1 MPTFV
6 YRAKKGPDKLVNG
19 TIEAATVDQAVEQLD
34 QMGLFPVAI
43 EEAAAAGRETVPAPE
58 KKAPAPASEQP
69 RPADSR
75 SAPRSKKRLS
85 GGIRSSE
92 ITIFGRQ
99 LSTLIKSGV
108 PILRAIQIIG
118 DQTENPRFRA
128 FLQHAQAEISNG
140 GSLSSVL
147 AQYPK
152 LFPPIYIAMV
162 RAGEDSG
169 TLQETLLR
177 VAEYRQKQ
185 EEIYSRVRAAMAY
198 PALMGLTGAGTVAFM
213 LTFVIPRLKGLFS
226 QMGGA
231 LPLPTRVLMSVSS
244 IFQTPYFWGGSVVL
258 VAVVTIVVRSR
269 PVQVRALW
277 SLLSLRL
284 PVIKGFI
291 LKAEIAR
298 MARTLQLLLQA
309 GIPILKAL
317 EITSPVMRNVVLRE
331 TFDRAREE
339 VRGGESLGKMLRASK
354 VFPLF
359 MTNLFSVGEESGKIE
374 EALDELSGFY
384 ERETDEA
391 IKVMTSLLEPLMI
404 LAMGAVVGFIVIAM
418 LLPMFELNMMV
429 K

>member
-6 YRAKKGPDKLVNG
+6 YRAKKGPDKLVDG
-19 TIEAATVDQAVEQLD
+19 TIEAATVDQAVDQLD

-43 EEAAAAGRETVPAPE
+43 EEASAGGRQAALAPE
-58 KKAPAPASEQP
+58 KPSPAPSSERPASEAP
-69 RPADSR
+69 SA
-75 SAPRSKKRLS
+75 APRGKKSLF

-92 ITIFGRQ
+92 VTIFGRQ

-128 FLQHAQAEISNG
+128 FLEHAQAEISNG
-140 GSLSSVL
+140 NALSSVL

-185 EEIYSRVRAAMAY
+185 EEIFSRVRTAMAY
-198 PALMGLTGAGTVAFM
+198 PILMALTGAGTVAFM

-231 LPLPTRVLMSVSS
+231 LPLPTRLLMSVSS
-244 IFQTPYFWGGSVVL
+244 IFQTPYFWGGLVFVVT
-258 VAVVTIVVRSR
+258 AVVVTVRSR
-269 PVQVRALW
+269 PVEVRAVW
-277 SLLSLRL
+277 SRLSLRI
-284 PVIKGFI
+284 PVVKGFI

-317 EITSPVMRNVVLRE
+317 EITSPVMRNVVLRD

-339 VRGGESLGKMLRASK
+339 VRGGESLGKMLRESR

-374 EALDELSGFY
+374 DALDELSGFY

-404 LAMGAVVGFIVIAM
+404 LVMGAIVGFIVIAM